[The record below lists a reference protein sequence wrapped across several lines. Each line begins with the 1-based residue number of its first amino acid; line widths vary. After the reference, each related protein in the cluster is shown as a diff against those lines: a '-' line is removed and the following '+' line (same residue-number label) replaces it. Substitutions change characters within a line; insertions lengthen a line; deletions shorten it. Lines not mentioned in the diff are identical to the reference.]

1 MATHSDTVDRAARAR
16 ARGMTAAGIAIILL
30 GAGAALMPAEERISS
45 DVVGALLL
53 AAGLIEVV
61 AGALRRETRFFAML
75 AGAVTAAAGLIFL
88 LNDGSRFFPT
98 INVVIAWLVVRAVLL
113 LVTSARVHG
122 AVRRWTLI
130 AGATDLLLGLIT
142 LVGLSLA
149 SAVVLIFGPTPVM
162 IASFAWVLALS
173 FAVTGVL
180 LLQIASCERDSA
192 L

>member
-1 MATHSDTVDRAARAR
+1 
-16 ARGMTAAGIAIILL
+16 MTAAGVAIILL

-53 AAGLIEVV
+53 AGGLIEIV

-75 AGAVTAAAGLIFL
+75 AGAVTAAAGLVFL
-88 LNDGSRFFPT
+88 LNDGARFFPT

-113 LVTSARVHG
+113 FATSARVHG
-122 AVRRWTLI
+122 AVRRWTMI

-149 SAVVLIFGPTPVM
+149 SAVVLIFGPTPAMV
-162 IASFAWVLALS
+162 ASFAWVLALS
-173 FAVTGVL
+173 FAVTGIL
-180 LLQIASCERDSA
+180 LLQIASCERDSS

>member
-1 MATHSDTVDRAARAR
+1 MATQSSTADRAVRAR
-16 ARGMTAAGIAIILL
+16 ARGMTAAGVAIILL

-53 AAGLIEVV
+53 AGGLIEIV

-75 AGAVTAAAGLIFL
+75 AGAVTAAAGLVFL
-88 LNDGSRFFPT
+88 LNDGARFFPT

-113 LVTSARVHG
+113 FATSARVHG
-122 AVRRWTLI
+122 AVRRWTMI

-149 SAVVLIFGPTPVM
+149 SAVVLIFGPTPAMV
-162 IASFAWVLALS
+162 ASFAWVLALS
-173 FAVTGVL
+173 FAVTGIL
-180 LLQIASCERDSA
+180 LLQIASCERDSS